1 MSVGPLLRFGRR
13 VLALLKAAT
22 PNARAQQRYGWL
34 MEYEEDLA
42 RWLGQYDL
50 VEKTIKRV
58 RLHGVNETTLENLQR
73 EWGPERGEAGTKMV
87 RGHLRVYVSK
97 IVRQLRE
104 GETLASSSEILESAF
119 GKLKAKAGRG
129 NWAG

>member
-1 MSVGPLLRFGRR
+1 
-13 VLALLKAAT
+13 
-22 PNARAQQRYGWL
+22 

-73 EWGPERGEAGTKMV
+73 EWGPESGEAGTKMV